1 MPTWSTISSSWSRP
15 RPPSWKPP
23 TWRRRRSRR
32 SNPSSLA
39 TPACGGGMGRY
50 DDGMT
55 VIPIA
60 AALIEDGAG
69 HVLLVRKADTRFFM
83 QAGGKIEP
91 GEEPAAALVRELHE
105 EIGLIVAE

>member
-1 MPTWSTISSSWSRP
+1 
-15 RPPSWKPP
+15 
-23 TWRRRRSRR
+23 
-32 SNPSSLA
+32 
-39 TPACGGGMGRY
+39 MGRY

-105 EIGLIVAE
+105 EIGLIVAEADLVDPAQAHALPLAPLTRDYILPLWLDGMGERA